1 MRKNIVFAMLFFCS
15 WTILLYI
22 GLISEEFS
30 IRRYSRYFQINE
42 DAPLFEISVDTNDR
56 LRIIKTKETRC
67 YYNHIQTGDNLIWVA
82 GENYIDLDRTF
93 LFEESRE
100 SIPMTKEKMIEWMKT
115 YSSAANEGSDIK
127 VTCSKDKGQNLGVVY
142 EISGKYYGEIA
153 TYSTHG
159 DNVCKIPKNWTSF
172 EETTEKRILQIREML
187 KAIII
192 SLMLVLG
199 LILIGFVKNKKRI
212 LLVLYISIV
221 TLVLIAYTVLRFW
234 SVQQ

>member
-115 YSSAANEGSDIK
+115 YSSAAERKKIENRAKEGTQVDAAAIF
-127 VTCSKDKGQNLGVVY
+127 DKFM
-142 EISGKYYGEIA
+142 K
-153 TYSTHG
+153 
-159 DNVCKIPKNWTSF
+159 
-172 EETTEKRILQIREML
+172 
-187 KAIII
+187 
-192 SLMLVLG
+192 
-199 LILIGFVKNKKRI
+199 
-212 LLVLYISIV
+212 
-221 TLVLIAYTVLRFW
+221 
-234 SVQQ
+234 